1 MQIHAGL
8 CQKQVITLNQRYLA
22 WRERLS
28 AFLGVGGY
36 FYTNSDNGTALLSG
50 RELLISKTTSQPPF
64 HSIPWFLTYSHC
76 FMTGALHITSSWADC
91 FWVIGENCSHSNV
104 GRVDFFFFS
113 GIAHNN
119 TYITLQHITYNIYYS
134 KPQVF
139 PLPSLQLHNSAR
151 WLRMQGINKQI
162 TDYPL
167 AAEGRSGQL
176 AQLLPEGTKLE
187 PGYLS
192 RSWDRTTDVWLPTR
206 PPKLISWADS
216 LFGHV
221 LTSSYLLKLESEFLV
236 PFTSRQMI
244 MWVKGEPVLSR

>member
-104 GRVDFFFFS
+104 GRVDFFFFFFLVLHITTHIS
-113 GIAHNN
+113 HCNILHI
-119 TYITLQHITYNIYYS
+119 TYITVNHKFSPY
-134 KPQVF
+134 
-139 PLPSLQLHNSAR
+139 
-151 WLRMQGINKQI
+151 
-162 TDYPL
+162 
-167 AAEGRSGQL
+167 
-176 AQLLPEGTKLE
+176 LL
-187 PGYLS
+187 
-192 RSWDRTTDVWLPTR
+192 
-206 PPKLISWADS
+206 
-216 LFGHV
+216 
-221 LTSSYLLKLESEFLV
+221 SSYTIQQGDWECRE
-236 PFTSRQMI
+236 
-244 MWVKGEPVLSR
+244 

>member
-22 WRERLS
+22 WRERIS

-50 RELLISKTTSQPPF
+50 RGLLISKTTSQPPL

-104 GRVDFFFFS
+104 GRVDFLLFFFFALH
-113 GIAHNN
+113 ITTHILHCNMLHIR
-119 TYITLQHITYNIYYS
+119 YITVN
-134 KPQVF
+134 
-139 PLPSLQLHNSAR
+139 HNFSPH
-151 WLRMQGINKQI
+151 LLSSYTIQQGGWECREQTNQI
-162 TDYPL
+162 TLCSRRQIWPACP
-167 AAEGRSGQL
+167 AAPRRFQ
-176 AQLLPEGTKLE
+176 ARALLSQQKLSQDNWC
-187 PGYLS
+187 LTAHKAS
-192 RSWDRTTDVWLPTR
+192 
-206 PPKLISWADS
+206 KLISWTHS

-221 LTSSYLLKLESEFLV
+221 VNSSYLLKLESEFLA
-236 PFTSRQMI
+236 PFTSCQMI
-244 MWVKGEPVLSR
+244 MWVKGEPVLSC

>member
-76 FMTGALHITSSWADC
+76 FMTGALHITSSWADW

-104 GRVDFFFFS
+104 GRVDFFFFFLVLHITTHIS
-113 GIAHNN
+113 HCNILHI
-119 TYITLQHITYNIYYS
+119 TYITVNHKFSPY
-134 KPQVF
+134 
-139 PLPSLQLHNSAR
+139 
-151 WLRMQGINKQI
+151 
-162 TDYPL
+162 
-167 AAEGRSGQL
+167 
-176 AQLLPEGTKLE
+176 LL
-187 PGYLS
+187 
-192 RSWDRTTDVWLPTR
+192 
-206 PPKLISWADS
+206 
-216 LFGHV
+216 
-221 LTSSYLLKLESEFLV
+221 SSYTIQQGDWECRE
-236 PFTSRQMI
+236 
-244 MWVKGEPVLSR
+244 